1 MKRTFWIVV
10 LSAVGIA
17 MPLMIAV
24 PAGHARQGSAAEGH
38 GLNLADL
45 DRTCKPCDDF
55 YRFVNGGWLA
65 THPIPAAYASY
76 GHFTELQEKNQEVLH
91 RILEETAAQTSAKP
105 GSVEQKIGDFYSS
118 CMNSAQS
125 DSAGLHPLEPEFTRI
140 AAVSDSKSLQTEV
153 AHLHAEGISVMFRF
167 GSTSD
172 FKNSSE
178 QTGSASQG
186 GLSLPNRD
194 YYTKTD
200 DRSQQLRDAYRKN
213 VEKTFT
219 LAGDSADRAAAEA
232 GTVLEIETKLA
243 GASLAPVDMRNP
255 ETQYHRMGVAD
266 LAALT
271 PHFDWRAYFRNVGF
285 PNIAVVNVGQ
295 PDFFKQLDAR
305 LGDISLDDW
314 KTYMRWHVIHASAP
328 NLSAPFVDENFDFFG
343 RTLTGAKEN
352 QPLWKRCVA
361 ATDRALGDDLG
372 QKYVEKEFPPEAK
385 ARALEMVHNLI
396 AALHDDLQTLAWM
409 SPETRKQALIKLDS
423 MTIKI
428 GYPDKWRDYSAL
440 HVDRGPFVVNMMH
453 NSEFTFHRSL
463 DRIGKPVDRAEWGM
477 TPPTV
482 NASYNPSRND
492 ITFPAGILQA
502 PFFDAKADDAL
513 NYGGMGAV
521 IGHEMTHGFDDE
533 GRKFDGQGNLRDWWT
548 AEDAKNFEERAECV
562 SKQFDGYVVE
572 GDLHENG
579 KLILGE
585 SIADLGGL
593 TIAYNAL
600 EKAIAKKPHPAID
613 GFTPEQRFFISWGR
627 VWGTNDTPQFD
638 RLQVNTNPHPLG
650 KFRAIAAPS
659 NLQPFAQAFDCKNG
673 DPMVRQQPC
682 RIW

>member
-24 PAGHARQGSAAEGH
+24 PAGHARQGSAAD

-305 LGDISLDDW
+305 LEDISLDDW

>member
-1 MKRTFWIVV
+1 M
-10 LSAVGIA
+10 A
-17 MPLMIAV
+17 
-24 PAGHARQGSAAEGH
+24 AGWRP
-38 GLNLADL
+38 
-45 DRTCKPCDDF
+45 T
-55 YRFVNGGWLA
+55 RFR
-65 THPIPAAYASY
+65 AAYASY